1 MISTPLPDGYP
12 EKDEL
17 LSDDLS
23 QFNQQSTEYFN
34 ELPYCEL
41 VKAKIIEIDQ
51 SLNRKP
57 GKIIK
62 PSHEKEI
69 LLECTCVAKGEAR
82 PKKRGKRRKK
92 KDLCSMMESLFLWR
106 FLKKKEKW
114 LKLKR
119 NVYIV
124 NRKNKRR

>member
-1 MISTPLPDGYP
+1 YFLTSPVGPYLNTREEFNFLISTPLPEGYP

-23 QFNQQSTEYFN
+23 QFGQQSTEYFN

-69 LLECTCVAKGEAR
+69 
-82 PKKRGKRRKK
+82 
-92 KDLCSMMESLFLWR
+92 FL
-106 FLKKKEKW
+106 
-114 LKLKR
+114 
-119 NVYIV
+119 
-124 NRKNKRR
+124 